1 MRDVR
6 MRTLIVDDEPL
17 ARRRLR
23 RLLAANTAVHV
34 AGECESTIEA
44 LAFVRAGTV
53 DLIVADIEMP
63 GTTGLE
69 LLEAQSSTSPAVIF
83 VTAHDHY
90 AARAFDGYAVDYVLK
105 PVRAQRLAEAVR
117 RAAARRSAASPPDAP
132 RFMTRVP
139 VATGGRLVPLP
150 VTAVDWIEA
159 AENYV
164 TLHCG
169 DETFLYRSP
178 LSDLAAQLDPT
189 RFLRIHRSV
198 VVQIDRVRALTPS
211 PSGDF
216 VVELTTGTR
225 LRLSRTYRAG
235 LDRLL
240 TGR

>member
-6 MRTLIVDDEPL
+6 LRTLIVDDEPL

-23 RLLAANTAVHV
+23 RLLAANSAVSV
-34 AGECESTIEA
+34 EGECESASEA
-44 LAFVRAGTV
+44 TAVVCSGSI
-53 DLIVADIEMP
+53 DLLVADIEMP
-63 GTTGLE
+63 GVSGLD
-69 LLEAQSSTSPAVIF
+69 LLPAHGSTAPDVIF
-83 VTAHDHY
+83 VTAHEHY

-105 PVRAQRLAEAVR
+105 PVRAARLAEAIRRAVVR
-117 RAAARRSAASPPDAP
+117 RSSRSITEGP

-139 VATGGRLVPLP
+139 VTKGGRLVP
-150 VTAVDWIEA
+150 VRVEHIDWIEA

-169 DETFLYRSP
+169 ADTFLYRSP
-178 LSDLAAQLDPT
+178 LADLTALLDPD

-198 VVQIDRVRALTPS
+198 VVQMDRVRALTPS
-211 PSGDF
+211 PSGDC
-216 VVELTTGTR
+216 VVELTSGTK

>member
-1 MRDVR
+1 MRL
-6 MRTLIVDDEPL
+6 RTLIIDDEPL

-23 RLLAANTAVHV
+23 RLLGANPVVQVV
-34 AGECESTIEA
+34 ADCESTAEA
-44 LAFVRAGTV
+44 LVAVRDAHI
-53 DLIVADIEMP
+53 DLLVADIEMP
-63 GTTGLE
+63 GGTGLE
-69 LLEAQSSTSPAVIF
+69 LLPAHGVTAPDVIF
-83 VTAHDHY
+83 VTAHEHY

-105 PVRAQRLAEAVR
+105 PVRAARLAEAVR
-117 RAAARRSAASPPDAP
+117 RAEVRRRSQLPPGGP

-139 VATGGRLVPLP
+139 VTTGGRLVPVP
-150 VTAVDWIEA
+150 AEHIDWIEA
-159 AENYV
+159 SENYV

-169 DETFLYRSP
+169 AETYLHRTP
-178 LSDLAAQLDPT
+178 LTELAALLDPG

-198 VVQIDRVRALTPS
+198 VVQVDRVRALTPS

-216 VVELTTGTR
+216 VVELTTGTK

>member
-1 MRDVR
+1 MRDAR
-6 MRTLIVDDEPL
+6 LRTLIVDDEPL

-23 RLLAANTAVHV
+23 RLLSANSAVHV
-34 AGECESTIEA
+34 VADCESTLEA
-44 LAFVRAGTV
+44 LAAIRDQPI
-53 DLIVADIEMP
+53 DLLVADIEMP
-63 GTTGLE
+63 GATGLD
-69 LLEAQSSTSPAVIF
+69 LLPSPGSAAPDVIV
-83 VTAHDHY
+83 VTAHEQY

-105 PVRAQRLAEAVR
+105 PVRAPRLAEAVR
-117 RAAARRSAASPPDAP
+117 RAVVRRGAQSPPGRP

-139 VATGGRLVPLP
+139 VTTGGRLVPVP
-150 VTAVDWIEA
+150 VERIDWVEA

-169 DETFLYRSP
+169 AETYLHRSA
-178 LSDLAAQLDPT
+178 LTDLVALLDPD

-198 VVQIDRVRALTPS
+198 IVQMDRVRALTPS

-216 VVELTTGTR
+216 VVELTTGTK

-235 LDRLL
+235 LERLL

>member
-23 RLLAANTAVHV
+23 RLLGANAAVHV
-34 AGECESTIEA
+34 TGECESATDA
-44 LAFVRAGTV
+44 LAVARAGVV
-53 DLIVADIEMP
+53 DLLVADIEMP
-63 GTTGLE
+63 GATGLD
-69 LLEAQSSTSPAVIF
+69 LLNVGGGHPPAVIF

-105 PVRAQRLAEAVR
+105 PVRASRLAEAVR
-117 RAAARRSAASPPDAP
+117 RAAARRAERPLPDAP

-139 VATGGRLVPLP
+139 VTTGGRLVPLP
-150 VTAVDWIEA
+150 VTEVDWIEA

-169 DETFLYRSP
+169 ADTYLYRSP
-178 LSDLAAQLDPT
+178 LADLAAQLDPA